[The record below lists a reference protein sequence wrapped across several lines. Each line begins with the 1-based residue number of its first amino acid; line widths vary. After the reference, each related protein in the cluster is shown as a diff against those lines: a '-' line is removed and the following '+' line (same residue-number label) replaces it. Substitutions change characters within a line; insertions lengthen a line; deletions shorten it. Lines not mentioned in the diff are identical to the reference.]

1 MKNCF
6 GGSHVEFAIGTK
18 FTNLVEVYLIMIPV
32 FSRGPLNKD
41 TCQVWVH
48 STLWFQRKRLK
59 FTDEEQWRQ
68 NLTWFFGLFERHVT
82 NTNVNV
88 FFFFISVKYIELYL
102 SKFRLNMQNIT
113 SKSTKTCFFVI
124 LTDIWLIVP
133 SDCGPQMGGGSHRT
147 LPETN

>member
-59 FTDEEQWRQ
+59 FTDEEQ
-68 NLTWFFGLFERHVT
+68 
-82 NTNVNV
+82 
-88 FFFFISVKYIELYL
+88 
-102 SKFRLNMQNIT
+102 
-113 SKSTKTCFFVI
+113 
-124 LTDIWLIVP
+124 
-133 SDCGPQMGGGSHRT
+133 
-147 LPETN
+147 